1 VIEKEF
7 NADKIYSRIIHY
19 YVDRRGYKK
28 EKANQIAQSVIRR
41 EATRRMCK
49 NPSCGHLF
57 EDHVRNS
64 DACLMLDCDCRQF
77 IKA

>member
-1 VIEKEF
+1 MIEKEF

-64 DACLMLDCDCRQF
+64 DTCLMLDCDCRQF